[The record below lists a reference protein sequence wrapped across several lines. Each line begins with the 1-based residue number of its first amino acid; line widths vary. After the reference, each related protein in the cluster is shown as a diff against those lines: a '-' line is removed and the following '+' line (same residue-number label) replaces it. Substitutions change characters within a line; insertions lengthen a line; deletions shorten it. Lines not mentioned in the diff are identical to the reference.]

1 MRKRY
6 WVLSGLAL
14 LLGGVYVFNASW
26 RVSPPE
32 NPDLRLIAHRGI
44 HQTFDRTDLENDTCT
59 AARMDVPTHDYLEN
73 TLPSMQAAFAAGAD
87 VVELDIH
94 PTTDGQLAVI
104 HDWTLDCRT
113 NGTGVTREHDMASL
127 KALDIGY
134 GYTRDGTTYP
144 FRGKGV
150 GMMPELK
157 EVFAGVP
164 DGRFLINFKSRE
176 AREAQM
182 LADLI
187 TAHPQWAGQIWG
199 AYGGEEPSRQAG
211 TLMPGIRTFWP
222 GGMKDCLIGYMA
234 TGWMGVMPE
243 ACRNTAI
250 MVPINFAPSLWGW
263 PNLFMERARAA
274 NSDIVLLGPY
284 GAGDIGTAGID
295 TLEQLAL
302 VPGDFDGF
310 VWTNKIEIIGP
321 AAAAR

>member
-6 WVLSGLAL
+6 WVLSSLAL
-14 LLGGVYVFNASW
+14 LLCGVYVFNASW
-26 RVSPPE
+26 RVLPPE
-32 NPDLRLIAHRGI
+32 NPDLRLIAHRGV

-87 VVELDIH
+87 VVELDVH

-113 NGTGVTREHDMASL
+113 NGTGVTREQDMASL

-134 GYTRDGTTYP
+134 AYTSDGTTYP

-157 EVFAGVP
+157 EVFEGVP

-211 TLMPGIRTFWP
+211 ALMPDIRTFWP
-222 GGMKDCLIGYMA
+222 GGMKDCLVGYMA

-250 MVPINFAPSLWGW
+250 MVPINFAPYLWGW
-263 PNLFMERARAA
+263 PNLFMERAQAA

-310 VWTNKIEIIGP
+310 VWTNKVEIIGP